1 MVINHVVAGNEIF
14 ISIKQAT
21 LMNKK
26 SANNSDHDHAAWLL
40 HRGGGNQAT
49 KQEATNCGQ
58 EELH

>member
-1 MVINHVVAGNEIF
+1 
-14 ISIKQAT
+14 
-21 LMNKK
+21 MNKK

-49 KQEATNCGQ
+49 KQEGTNGQEKQTKGATITNGGQ